1 MEEVFPDLTVVQP
14 EVNVFGGATLEIT
27 DTQLLI
33 GGAVVAS
40 WSDKRTKQC
49 KVGVTVNG
57 KEVKSGD
64 TVGEPGKL
72 VLTVTND
79 QGKSTTA
86 EIMLKN
92 DAVYGL
98 DNLSNASIQVDKEIN
113 LLDGITFANDATL
126 QKTEIEIDGQ
136 RTEIADPQHFTPD
149 TPGTCTIIF
158 TVVGKNGDTAEVKV
172 DKLTIKPLD
181 YKAMEV
187 TNIRPVDILPI
198 IGQVEV

>member
-86 EIMLKN
+86 EITLKN
-92 DAVYGL
+92 DAVSGEVTL
-98 DNLSNASIQVDKEIN
+98 GDMHIDEEVN
-113 LLDGITFANDATL
+113 LLSGITLANDATL

-136 RTEIADPQHFTPD
+136 RTEIADPQHFMPD

-158 TVVGKNGDTAEVKV
+158 TVVGKNGDTAEVRV
-172 DKLTIKPLD
+172 DNLTIKPLD
-181 YKAMEV
+181 YQAMEIK
-187 TNIRPVDILPI
+187 NLKPVDILPI
-198 IGQVEV
+198 IGQVD

>member
-14 EVNVFGGATLEIT
+14 EVNVFGGATLSIT

-33 GGAVVAS
+33 GGELVAS

-57 KEVKSGD
+57 SEVKNGD
-64 TVGEPGKL
+64 TVGEPGTL

-86 EIMLKN
+86 EITLKN
-92 DAVYGL
+92 EAVYGL

-113 LLDGITFANDATL
+113 LLDGITFAEGVESITL
-126 QKTEIEIDGQ
+126 EIETDGK
-136 RTEIADPQHFTPD
+136 RTTIPDPNHYTPD
-149 TPGTCTIIF
+149 YP
-158 TVVGKNGDTAEVKV
+158 
-172 DKLTIKPLD
+172 
-181 YKAMEV
+181 
-187 TNIRPVDILPI
+187 
-198 IGQVEV
+198 